1 MEYARYGVRI
11 RNSSSMVID
20 PLASLYVQYTFMYVY
35 RLSFYSNLPFSI
47 IKRVNISMDLR

>member
-47 IKRVNISMDLR
+47 IKVNISIDLR